1 MSQAADLPFVEL
13 EERLALGAVAL
24 WPIGSTE
31 AHGPHL
37 PLGTD
42 VIIAAETCRRAVP
55 AVRAALGLDA
65 LLLPPLA
72 FTVTE
77 YAAPFKGT
85 ISISKA
91 TATAYV
97 TEVLLSAAAQGWRAV
112 VLVNAHLEPAHR
124 FALRDAVKAAK
135 EKAACPVALADPCDR
150 RFVSRLTPEFQS
162 GNCHAGQ
169 YETSLVLAAASAPS
183 RPAMAKV
190 LRPVDLDLVGGM
202 QSGKKDFLEIGAD
215 RAYFGAPAA
224 ATVEEGEATYQT
236 LAAIVVE
243 VLTEALAAKKGTP

>member
-1 MSQAADLPFVEL
+1 MTRLADLPFVEV
-13 EERLALGAVAL
+13 EERLRLGAVAL
-24 WPIGSTE
+24 WPVGSTE

-37 PLGTD
+37 PLSTD
-42 VIIAAETCRRAVP
+42 VVIAEETCRRAAP
-55 AVRAALGLDA
+55 QILAALDLEA

-97 TEVLLSAAAQGWRAV
+97 TEVLVSAAAQGFKAV

-124 FALRDAVKAAK
+124 FALRDAVKAARPL
-135 EKAACPVALADPCDR
+135 AACPVALADPCDR
-150 RFVSRLTPEFQS
+150 RWVSRLSAEFQS

-169 YETSLVLAAASAPS
+169 YETSLVLAAEGAPK
-183 RPAMAKV
+183 RPALARA

-202 QSGKKDFLEIGAD
+202 QAGKKNFVEIGAQQ
-215 RAYFGAPAA
+215 AYFGAPAA
-224 ATVEEGEATYQT
+224 ATAEEGEATYRT
-236 LAAIVVE
+236 LAEIVVT
-243 VLTEALAAKKGTP
+243 VLTEALSPPEPK